1 MYILFFK
8 NYFLNKTILIEFAK
22 VSIYNMSSHRS
33 TTSSSR
39 TTSRKHSTT
48 IKSTSTKKHSRNT
61 IDEYTLDYVNEDHI
75 EAFAKA
81 LAEDP
86 EQDSTEHIA
95 AVTDFMPIRQKIKKK
110 KPKVPNGFDGISY
123 HIVRFPL
130 MLSIFIVIAFELLC
144 YVLVRQIVNLW
155 EYFIQWRGERYLLRE
170 KLRHSTTY
178 KEWKEAAQQLD
189 SYFHYDEWKYE
200 TPFGYY
206 DFNLLQKVNKDLKK
220 LRDSSSLS
228 SNDSQSLLKS
238 VLQNCVKNNFAG
250 VENVRLYSQT
260 YFGTKKIVENYID
273 EVTESLNYLRT
284 SKSLPLEEKRKLF
297 RNTQK
302 NYGRTALCLSGGATF
317 GFYHLGV
324 VKALFEA
331 NLLPTVITGT
341 SAGGL
346 IAALV
351 CVRTDDE
358 LVQVLKPELS
368 QKLTACSESMDI
380 WVKRWWTS
388 GSRFDAVDWARK
400 TSWITKGSLTFR
412 EAYERT
418 GRILNISVIPYD
430 PHSPPKVLNYITAP
444 DCVIWSA
451 VIASA
456 AVPGILCPVVLMQK
470 LKNGTIIPYNYGNKW
485 KDGSLRTDIPTQSLH
500 MHFNVK
506 NTIVSQVNPH
516 IHLFFYAPRGSV
528 GRPVSHRLGRGWR
541 GGFLLSGIEQYLKLD
556 LSKWLKWIR
565 DLELLPKVADQDWS
579 SIWLQRFEGNITI
592 WPKSKISDF
601 FYILSDPDYE
611 RLDKMITTG
620 QRVTWP
626 KLHMI
631 SNRLKIERAIQK
643 GKDHVRREERK
654 KLRYQR
660 NDDATNDVHIG
671 HGRTMSSP
679 SIVQSLNTTNNTS
692 GGSGSDYFDQS
703 SSGQEES
710 DEMLINGEATDSDSS
725 NGGNFS
731 ESSNSNNG
739 SIDDDD
745 DILNDLKYDM
755 IASQSSSSSS
765 EDDGIITPAD
775 GQDLI

>member
-1 MYILFFK
+1 
-8 NYFLNKTILIEFAK
+8 
-22 VSIYNMSSHRS
+22 MSSHRS
-33 TTSSSR
+33 SSSR

-48 IKSTSTKKHSRNT
+48 TKSTLTKKHYRNT
-61 IDEYTLDYVNEDHI
+61 IDEFTLDYVNEDHI

-95 AVTDFMPIRQKIKKK
+95 AVTDFMPIRQKVKKK

-130 MLSIFIVIAFELLC
+130 MLCIFIVIAFELLC
-144 YVLVRQIVNLW
+144 YILVRQIVNLW
-155 EYFIQWRGERYLLRE
+155 EYFVQWRGKRYSLRE
-170 KLRHSTTY
+170 QLRHSTTY

-189 SYFHYDEWKYE
+189 SYFHYDEWKDE
-200 TPFGYY
+200 IPFGYY
-206 DFNLLQKVNKDLKK
+206 DFNLLQKVNRDLKK
-220 LRDSSSLS
+220 LRESSSLS
-228 SNDSQSLLKS
+228 NNDSESLLKS

-260 YFGTKKIVENYID
+260 YFGTKEIVENYVD

-317 GFYHLGV
+317 GYYHLGV

-368 QKLTACSESMDI
+368 QRLTACSESLDT

-388 GSRFDAVDWARK
+388 GARFDAVDWARK
-400 TSWITKGSLTFR
+400 TQWITKGSLTFR

-456 AVPGILCPVVLMQK
+456 AVPGILNPVVLMQK
-470 LKNGTIIPYNYGNKW
+470 LKNGTIVPYNYGHKW
-485 KDGSLRTDIPTQSLH
+485 KDGSLRTDIPIQSLH

-528 GRPVSHRLGRGWR
+528 GRPVSHRHGRGWR
-541 GGFLLSGIEQYLKLD
+541 GGFLLSSIEQYLKLD

-579 SIWLQRFEGNITI
+579 TIWLQRFDGNITI

-601 FYILSDPDYE
+601 IYILSDPDYE
-611 RLDKMITTG
+611 RLDRMITTG
-620 QRVTWP
+620 LRVTWP

-643 GKDHVRREERK
+643 GKEYVKREERK
-654 KLRYQR
+654 KSRHQR
-660 NDDATNDVHIG
+660 NNDTTNDGHIG

-679 SIVQSLNTTNNTS
+679 SIVQSLNLNINNS
-692 GGSGSDYFDQS
+692 GSSSDYFDQS
-703 SSGQEES
+703 SSGQEDS
-710 DEMLINGEATDSDSS
+710 DEMIFINSGATDSDSS

-731 ESSNSNNG
+731 ESSNSNIGG

-745 DILNDLKYDM
+745 ILNLKYDM

>member
-1 MYILFFK
+1 
-8 NYFLNKTILIEFAK
+8 
-22 VSIYNMSSHRS
+22 MSSHRS
-33 TTSSSR
+33 TTSSR

-48 IKSTSTKKHSRNT
+48 TKLTSTKKHTRNK
-61 IDEYTLDYVNEDHI
+61 IDEFSLEYVNEDHI
-75 EAFAKA
+75 EAFANA

-86 EQDSTEHIA
+86 EQDTTEHIA
-95 AVTDFMPIRQKIKKK
+95 AVTDFMPIRQKVKKK

-130 MLSIFIVIAFELLC
+130 MLFIFTIITFELIC
-144 YVLVRQIVNLW
+144 YVLVRQIVNIW
-155 EYFIQWRGERYLLRE
+155 EYFVQWRGERYLLRE
-170 KLRHSTTY
+170 QLRNSTTY
-178 KEWKEAAQQLD
+178 KEWKEAAKQLD
-189 SYFHYDEWKYE
+189 SYFHYNEWKDE
-200 TPFGYY
+200 IPFGYY
-206 DFNLLQKVNKDLKK
+206 DFNLLQKVNRDLKK
-220 LRDSSSLS
+220 TRESPSSDSH
-228 SNDSQSLLKS
+228 SLLKN

-260 YFGTKKIVENYID
+260 YYGTKKVVENYID
-273 EVTESLNYLRT
+273 EVTESLDYLRT

-302 NYGRTALCLSGGATF
+302 NYGRTALCLSGGACF
-317 GFYHLGV
+317 GYYHLGV

-346 IAALV
+346 IAALI

-358 LVQVLKPELS
+358 LAQVLRPELN
-368 QKLTACSESMDI
+368 QRLTACSESLDI
-380 WVKRWWTS
+380 WLKRWWTI
-388 GSRFDAVDWARK
+388 GARFDAVDWARK
-400 TSWITKGSLTFR
+400 TQWITKGSLTFR

-456 AVPGILCPVVLMQK
+456 AVPGILNPVVLMQK
-470 LKNGTIIPYNYGNKW
+470 LKNGTIVPYNYGHKW
-485 KDGSLRTDIPTQSLH
+485 KDGSLRTDIPIQSLH

-528 GRPVSHRLGRGWR
+528 GRPVSHRHGRGWR

-579 SIWLQRFEGNITI
+579 MIWLQKFEGNITI

-611 RLDKMITTG
+611 RLDRMITTG

-643 GKDHVRREERK
+643 GKDHVKREQKR
-654 KLRYQR
+654 KLRHQR
-660 NDDATNDVHIG
+660 NNDETNDIHIG

-679 SIVQSLNTTNNTS
+679 SIVQSLVNINNS
-692 GGSGSDYFDQS
+692 GGSSSSDYFDHS

-710 DEMLINGEATDSDSS
+710 DEMILTNGNVNDSDSDSS
-725 NGGNFS
+725 NSEIFS
-731 ESSNSNNG
+731 GSNTSNIG
-739 SIDDDD
+739 SNDDDD
-745 DILNDLKYDM
+745 LNILKYDM
-755 IASQSSSSSS
+755 VTSQSSSSS
-765 EDDGIITPAD
+765 EDDGILTPDD
-775 GQDLI
+775 GQDLL